1 MQVLTID
8 GVPGALIERALGIV
22 QGSVVQTKHIGR
34 DFFASL
40 KSVVGGELVGYTE
53 LLNES
58 RQIATQRMIE
68 QATRIG
74 ADAVVGVR
82 YTSSEIAQGACE
94 VYAYGTAVALRK

>member
-1 MQVLTID
+1 
-8 GVPGALIERALGIV
+8 
-22 QGSVVQTKHIGR
+22 
-34 DFFASL
+34 
-40 KSVVGGELVGYTE
+40 
-53 LLNES
+53 
-58 RQIATQRMIE
+58 MIE